1 VPLVKKIVRSIS
13 VETAEVAARAALDA
27 STAAEAAHELR
38 SRLKRA
44 VSDERI
50 IGSEEGG

>member
-1 VPLVKKIVRSIS
+1 LVKRIVRSIS

-27 STAAEAAHELR
+27 LTASAAAHELR

-44 VSDERI
+44 VDDERL
-50 IGSEEGG
+50 IGTDSE